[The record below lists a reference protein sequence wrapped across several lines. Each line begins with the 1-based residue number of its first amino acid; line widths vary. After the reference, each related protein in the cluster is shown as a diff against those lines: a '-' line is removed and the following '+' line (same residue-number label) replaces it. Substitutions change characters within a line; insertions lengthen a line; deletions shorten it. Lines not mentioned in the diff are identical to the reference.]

1 MTIGQEFAIRWLN
14 KNHPVKSPRGQQH
27 EVDPVAF
34 CQEIAAAVDAYTEKK
49 RTELER
55 VLRRVVCAALDD
67 GGARNEVRVS
77 AKELLESEC
86 MTYIARRVTGGLA
99 RPPRF
104 PVNLHS

>member
-1 MTIGQEFAIRWLN
+1 M
-14 KNHPVKSPRGQQH
+14 KSPRGQQP
-27 EVDPVAF
+27 EIDPVAF

-55 VLRRVVCAALDD
+55 VLRGVVCAALDD
-67 GGARNEVRVS
+67 EGTRNEVRVS
-77 AKELLESEC
+77 AKELLESER
-86 MTYIARRVTGGLA
+86 MTYIATRVTAGLS